1 MPIANLLTLFRKLSS
16 VALALCFV
24 LPLSQCELK
33 APAREPTV
41 AKPVI
46 FQGSDMARDGL
57 REIEDGKA
65 EGAMTLLLVFCVF
78 FLPVAALAC
87 GARVEVALHL
97 VSSLLS
103 GYVLYNLVFVLASK
117 ALPGGMIAFTCCA
130 FLFLTSASEVV
141 VLLKSRQN
149 SVSQGM

>member
-1 MPIANLLTLFRKLSS
+1 MPITNLLMLFRKLSS

-33 APAREPTV
+33 ASVGEPTV
-41 AKPVI
+41 AKLVI
-46 FQGSDMARDGL
+46 FQGSNMARDGF

-87 GARVEVALHL
+87 GARVQVALHL

-103 GYVLYNLVFVLASK
+103 GYVLYNWVFVLASQ
-117 ALPGGMIAFTCCA
+117 ALPGGMFAFTCCA
-130 FLFLTSASEVV
+130 FLFLTSSCEVP
-141 VLLKSRQN
+141 VLLKSRHN
-149 SVSQGM
+149 RVPQGM